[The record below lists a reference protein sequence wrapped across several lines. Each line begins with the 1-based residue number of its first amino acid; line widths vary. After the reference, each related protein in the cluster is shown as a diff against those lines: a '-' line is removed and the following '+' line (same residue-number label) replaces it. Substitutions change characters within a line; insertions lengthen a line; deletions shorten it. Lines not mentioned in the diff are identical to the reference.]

1 MRIYSRRVRIK
12 VATSKTRIMSKVGQ
26 WISNPPCAGFCIAD
40 EVQFISQDKPADS
53 KGPYRVAGAKFVEK
67 EWVYVLC
74 DNDDFRHVVARDVPE
89 SRLKGRSFQP
99 RMQWQSQ
106 FVT

>member
-1 MRIYSRRVRIK
+1 M
-12 VATSKTRIMSKVGQ
+12 ATRKTPIMSRVGQ

-67 EWVYVLC
+67 EWLYVLC
-74 DNDDFRHVVARDVPE
+74 DIEDFRHVVARDVPE
-89 SRLKGRSFQP
+89 SRLKGRP
-99 RMQWQSQ
+99 SQ
-106 FVT
+106 KRIQRASKFMT